1 MLDDDEEESSEEE
14 EDELDETASEGP
26 LGDVNARFARVAGGS
41 AIARARQRRSKTWTR
56 TIKFGDK
63 GSDVEAKLVS
73 VKCPKIGDLD

>member
-1 MLDDDEEESSEEE
+1 M
-14 EDELDETASEGP
+14 
-26 LGDVNARFARVAGGS
+26 NARFARVAGGS

-63 GSDVEAKLVS
+63 DSDVEAKLVS